1 MKALDWL
8 LNLIAPTPKR
18 DLLVPVQVPKDAFI
32 LKSATLAQ
40 SMPPSINNKPLFN
53 EWNTKNAI
61 KEGLKQSDYVYACAR
76 KVSESLASV
85 PIVTVD
91 ADTGA
96 LVTVQG
102 WRTSE

>member
-40 SMPPSINNKPLFN
+40 SMPPRS
-53 EWNTKNAI
+53 
-61 KEGLKQSDYVYACAR
+61 
-76 KVSESLASV
+76 
-85 PIVTVD
+85 
-91 ADTGA
+91 
-96 LVTVQG
+96 
-102 WRTSE
+102 